1 MFQAFPPTI
10 IVNIDNP
17 DAAHLQIT
25 RHETG
30 VTLAYLDRKFRIVKA
45 EHISFIDEPD
55 LVNLVESTITGD
67 VWNMNC
73 LIALADKAETPAVE
87 PQPWKWACEWKP
99 DNAPDFRNPSVAQAA
114 S

>member
-1 MFQAFPPTI
+1 MYAFPPSI

-30 VTLAYLDRKFRIVKA
+30 VTLAYLDRKLCIVKA

-73 LIALADKAETPAVE
+73 LIALADKAEAPAVE
-87 PQPWKWACEWKP
+87 PAPWKYVPWQP
-99 DNAPDFRNPSVAQAA
+99 DTTPDFRNPSVAQAA